1 MRKREKHVDCFCLLR
16 TESLPS
22 QNGGRLGWGLVRVTT
37 AKARNLR
44 SNLTDAERR
53 LWRHLRLRQVD
64 GYKFRRQRPIG
75 KYIVDFVCLEK
86 FLVIEV
92 DGGQH
97 DTQNLYDT
105 ERDSWLKSQGFTV
118 LRFWNH
124 DVLRVTESV
133 LAAIQRALNAPPP

>member
-1 MRKREKHVDCFCLLR
+1 MLTASARWDEIPSPRKTGE
-16 TESLPS
+16 
-22 QNGGRLGWGLVRVTT
+22 RLGWGSVRLITET
-37 AKARNLR
+37 ARNFR

-97 DTQNLYDT
+97 DTQSSYDT

-124 DVLRVTESV
+124 EVLRATESV
-133 LAAIQRALNAPPP
+133 LAAIQKALSMPPP